1 MQERAGKN
9 VSGILMQ
16 CPLIKSECEINFE
29 NGTVSVPF
37 IKMTLDMMR
46 TFCKH
51 NNLYY
56 TFDRQFQ

>member
-1 MQERAGKN
+1 MLYTNGLNNNKINIDARKSGQN

-16 CPLIKSECEINFE
+16 CPLLKSTEINFN

-46 TFCKH
+46 SF
-51 NNLYY
+51 
-56 TFDRQFQ
+56 